1 MVILEESDIM
11 QPLYVARTWYY
22 LDIFL
27 NITKCSQ
34 NIMFSAFSSRGSRF
48 TLLTLYLRLYCLC
61 VCVRVRVCVCGVIK
75 GALVMFST

>member
-27 NITKCSQ
+27 NITKWSQ

-61 VCVRVRVCVCGVIK
+61 VCVRVRVCVV
-75 GALVMFST
+75 LLNVLW